1 MRTLTKLESA
11 LMDITPTES
20 ATISAVL
27 AGHKIHPR
35 GWRNGA
41 GRRYELTGMHPQ
53 DIRGKLAGTMGFRPA
68 DFSMGNDA
76 PPGGIEGE
84 WIKLTSSGRRK
95 SARRLA

>member
-27 AGHKIHPR
+27 AGGKVHPMR
-35 GWRNGA
+35 YKKGVGQY
-41 GRRYELTGMHPQ
+41 YELLGVGRGRIVKVLEIIA
-53 DIRGKLAGTMGFRPA
+53 IRGKDLEF
-68 DFSMGNDA
+68 GNDA
-76 PPGGIEGE
+76 PRGGITGE
-84 WIKLTSSGRRK
+84 WVKLTSSGRRK